1 MTASDSNL
9 EDLRVDDFVAEFLA
23 IRSGRATTYE
33 PREDSFLILEALAEL
48 DLRGL
53 RVLDIGTG
61 SGILAAY
68 CAKRG
73 AHVTASDIDTEAIKA
88 LQLTSGRMRL
98 SINLV
103 TCDLFS
109 KIRERFDVVVFNPP
123 YLPSSTTSD
132 RTIDGGKHGTE
143 VINRFLDELTEHL
156 VESGR
161 GMLVVSSQN
170 APRSLMMRH
179 SNLSIKIVRER
190 PLFFERLYVL
200 EAKAREASSVH
211 RQSQPQLRR
220 PAP

>member
-1 MTASDSNL
+1 MTASNSSL
-9 EDLRVDDFVAEFLA
+9 GDLRVGDFVTQFLA
-23 IRSGRATTYE
+23 INNGRATTYE

-53 RVLDIGTG
+53 RVLDMGTG

-73 AHVTASDIDTEAIKA
+73 AHVTASDIDAEAIRA
-88 LQLTSGRMRL
+88 LQLASDRMRL

-109 KIRERFDVVVFNPP
+109 KIGERFDVVVFNPP

-143 VINRFLDELTEHL
+143 VISRFLDELAEHL

-170 APRSLMMRH
+170 APRRLMMRH
-179 SNLSIKIVRER
+179 PDLSIKIVREK
-190 PLFFERLYVL
+190 PLFFESLYVL
-200 EAKAREASSVH
+200 EAKAREAASIH
-211 RQSQPQLRR
+211 RQ
-220 PAP
+220 A